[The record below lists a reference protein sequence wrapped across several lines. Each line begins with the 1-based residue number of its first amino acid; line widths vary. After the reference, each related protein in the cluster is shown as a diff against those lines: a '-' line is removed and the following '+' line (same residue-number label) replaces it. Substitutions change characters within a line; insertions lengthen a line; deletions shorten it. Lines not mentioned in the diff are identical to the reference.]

1 MWRIGLNMILW
12 SLRNEDDCMNEA
24 DIHLKL
30 LANVPVNVEGIGFFQ
45 LPTIKDMIDM
55 GESKYNQLL
64 SMVTFS
70 KEYLNANDLDGFSD
84 LEVFATSIF
93 YDQNFHELVN
103 KSFKLFFNKEI
114 QVKKLGDIPVLYFDE
129 LREDTVLTEEKWEL
143 TKKIAK
149 IGNFI
154 QEAKEEEYVAG
165 NERARKF
172 LEEQKKRKELLAKVK
187 KNKEQVNLHS
197 ILSAVAWRTTGVN
210 ELLNLTIY
218 QLYNGYF
225 RLGLIDNYNHI
236 TTGIYTGNVDSSK
249 IKLPDIN
256 WANIIKIN

>member
-1 MWRIGLNMILW
+1 MILW
-12 SLRNEDDCMNEA
+12 SLRNEDEYMNESE
-24 DIHLKL
+24 IHLKL
-30 LANVPVNVEGIGFFQ
+30 LANVPVNLEGIGYFQ
-45 LPTIKDMIDM
+45 LPTINEMIDM
-55 GESKYNQLL
+55 GESTYNQLL
-64 SMVTFS
+64 SMITFS
-70 KEYLNANDLDGFSD
+70 KEYLNVDSNLNEFSD
-84 LEVFATSIF
+84 LEVYSTSIF
-93 YDQNFHELVN
+93 YDQSFHELVN
-103 KSFKLFFNKEI
+103 KAFRLFFKKDI
-114 QVKKLGDIPVLYFDE
+114 QVKKLGDVPILYFDE

-143 TKKIAK
+143 IKKIAK

-154 QEAKEEEYVAG
+154 QDAKEEEYVAG

-197 ILSAVAWRTTGVN
+197 ILSAVAWRTTGVID
-210 ELLNLTIY
+210 LLEHTIY